1 MDIDEALNENFQKV
15 LKDGPRLRMDYNT
28 PVLKRCGEGHILLTG
43 LGGMGLGTMWV
54 HERESHKDYIGYVEA
69 EIVPHS
75 EYEFGI
81 WEIASS

>member
-1 MDIDEALNENFQKV
+1 M
-15 LKDGPRLRMDYNT
+15 
-28 PVLKRCGEGHILLTG
+28 TG

-54 HERESHKDYIGYVEA
+54 HERESHKDYVGYEEA

-81 WEIASS
+81 WEIAYFS